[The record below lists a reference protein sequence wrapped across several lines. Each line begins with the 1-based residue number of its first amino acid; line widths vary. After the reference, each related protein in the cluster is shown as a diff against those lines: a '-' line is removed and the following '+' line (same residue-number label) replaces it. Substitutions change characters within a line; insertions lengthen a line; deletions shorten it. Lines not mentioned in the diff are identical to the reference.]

1 MKGIKTLSLANGSSE
16 RFQVDYLAST
26 NCVITETLL
35 VKGTDV
41 VKMIKELKKENDEL
55 RTALKELSDKVN
67 SFEVE

>member
-16 RFQVDYLAST
+16 RFQVDHLAST

-35 VKGTDV
+35 VNGTDV